1 MKEQKAQ
8 LSGFKVKGVNIE
20 EVDLED
26 ERFKDLKP
34 EDVTFRGVQLSE
46 IRYDEEELLLY
57 IQAVLKDELFANVS
71 KLKKGVKVV
80 FPSKQAFLI
89 SVKEV

>member
-34 EDVTFRGVQLSE
+34 EDVTFRGVQLTE
-46 IRYDEEELLLY
+46 IRFDEEELLLY
-57 IQAVLKDELFANVS
+57 IQAVLKDELFANVR
-71 KLKKGVKVV
+71 KLKK
-80 FPSKQAFLI
+80 A
-89 SVKEV
+89 